1 MVVISTER
9 INCYGSRIIT
19 AGIDIEQYKRNP
31 VLLYMHHRS
40 SDTMPIGRMDDVH
53 IDGDRLVGTP
63 VFDMDDPR
71 AAAIAQKWESG
82 FLRMVSPGLEIIE
95 TSDAPEMLMP
105 GQRYPTITR
114 SKLIEVSIVD
124 IGANDDALRLSRDCH
139 LINDVELTP
148 LINLNNNPKKTENMK
163 EILLELGLPE
173 SATADEARAAIVNL
187 KRDAENSR
195 LATIDNVVDRAIAEN
210 RIASDNRQK
219 FIDLGREI
227 GIENLAKTLNLLNPM
242 KQVAQRPSD
251 IIDQKSAKTEL
262 RWADLTP
269 EMAERLKQENYDE
282 YQRLYLEE
290 FGIRF

>member
-71 AAAIAQKWESG
+71 AAAIAEKWEHG

-187 KRDAENSR
+187 KREAEESR
-195 LATIDNVVDRAIAEN
+195 NATIDSEVDRAIAEN
-210 RIASDNRQK
+210 RITADTREK
-219 FIDLGREI
+219 FVDLGREI
-227 GIENLAKTLNLLNPM
+227 GVERLKETLSLLKPA
-242 KQVAQRPSD
+242 QVAGTRPSD
-251 IIDQKSAKTEL
+251 IIGRENETKQLK
-262 RWADLTP
+262 WADLTP
-269 EMAERLKQENYDE
+269 EIAERLKRENYDE
-282 YQRLYLEE
+282 YQRLYIEE